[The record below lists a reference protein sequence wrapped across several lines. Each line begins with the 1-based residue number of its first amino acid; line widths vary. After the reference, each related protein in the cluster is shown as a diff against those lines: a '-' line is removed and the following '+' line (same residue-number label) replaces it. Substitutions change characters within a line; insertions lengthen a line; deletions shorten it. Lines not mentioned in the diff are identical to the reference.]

1 MIHTNSSAADLAT
14 EPTFISENG
23 LKVNVM
29 ISYTFIY

>member
-1 MIHTNSSAADLAT
+1 MIYTNSTAADLAT
-14 EPTFISENG
+14 GSTFISENG